1 MVEMILKNFGE
12 YLTSSLEVDMNNL
25 RCDIVSSI
33 ELTSAAFPE
42 QYEFF
47 DKYGY
52 QTGYLRLRHGKLSVR
67 CPDFNDYE
75 VYGKM
80 NINIDEYNTLGSGDF
95 VSNDVRK
102 TELACAIK
110 AIVAFY
116 DDLHMVDCIETKRFD
131 RIFKLKHGDYAQQL
145 ALRDLYLYQSS
156 NFTPDQVIKLRRN
169 GPGVTF
175 NEALLQIK
183 NYPNIAGVINGSIN
197 GGPLTEDDKTSAE
210 HIMSLMYIIFNKD
223 RTEFEE
229 AWKSLG

>member
-1 MVEMILKNFGE
+1 MVKMILKNFGE
-12 YLTSSLEVDMNNL
+12 YLTSSLEVAMNNL

-42 QYEFF
+42 RYKFF

-52 QTGYLRLRHGKLSVR
+52 QTGYLRLRYGKLSVR
-67 CPDFNDYE
+67 CPDFNNYE

-80 NINIDEYNTLGSGDF
+80 NIDGYNTLGSGNF
-95 VSNDVRK
+95 VSNDVRE

-116 DDLHMVDCIETKRFD
+116 DDLHMVDYIETKRFD
-131 RIFKLKHGDYAQQL
+131 RIFKLKYGDYAQQL

-156 NFTPDQVIKLRRN
+156 NFTPDQVIALRQK
-169 GPGVTF
+169 GPGTTF
-175 NEALLQIK
+175 NEALLQIRK
-183 NYPNIAGVINGSIN
+183 YQNIACVINGSIN
-197 GGPLTEDDKTSAE
+197 GGPLTEDDTTSAE
-210 HIMSLMYIIFNKD
+210 HIISLMCIIFNKD
-223 RTEFEE
+223 RTEFKE